1 LAQPGTLWEIRI
13 RQHLPDTVL
22 AWIGDVTQGVEQTKG
37 LEHACVNTDTNRR
50 IALLDALEGRSR
62 RKGTLRHHGHR
73 QAAPAACIANVRAQ
87 LAQHATHSGGG
98 KVWRR
103 HNAVFMHLY
112 SLFV

>member
-37 LEHACVNTDTNRR
+37 LKHACVNADANRG

-73 QAAPAACIANVRAQ
+73 QAAPAACITYVLAQ
-87 LAQHATHSGGG
+87 LAQHAADPGGG
-98 KVWRR
+98 KVWCR
-103 HNAVFMHLY
+103 HYAAFLR
-112 SLFV
+112 LKLRFV